1 MLDRLARHF
10 YERLGVRYQLLFL
23 ATQGPAAMLVALG
36 TVVLIGSYY
45 DLAPGRLAIA
55 GGIGAAFTGLA
66 VLLAAIRSQPYL
78 VKVVAWRQN
87 PAPTD
92 PETTAAWDAAT
103 NFPMRSFRRNALMI
117 NVIAVIPSTAA
128 IVALIEQ
135 PWHAGFVIAAGC
147 LAPATYATI
156 LNYSIAEILM
166 RPAIQEIA
174 AALPDDFQ
182 FERRGLPVRKRFL
195 LSLPAVTGVTGMVV
209 GALVTDG
216 GGTGTLAATVAVS
229 LVVGLGL
236 SLEVTVLLSRAIT
249 DPIGRVRVAMARVRG
264 GDYAF
269 RLPPETSDELGQL
282 FHDFNQMTAGLAE
295 REQLREAFG
304 TYLDK
309 DIVRFILSDRYPREG
324 VEIDVSILFCDVRDF
339 TAFAERSA
347 APDVVAALNALF
359 ETVVPII
366 SRHGGHVD
374 KFLGDGM
381 LAVFGAP
388 EFFDDHA
395 DRAVAAAC
403 EIVRTVNRLDATLMV
418 GAGVNSGRVVAGSIG
433 GAGRLNFSVIGDA
446 VNVAARVES
455 ATRQTGDDVLVT
467 AATRDTLR
475 RPVRLTSRGTVELKG
490 KSRPVE
496 VLTPLPPDRHGAR
509 LAGDG
514 AAAAG
519 AGAGAGEQ
527 LPVES

>member
-10 YERLGVRYQLLFL
+10 YERLGVRYRLLFL
-23 ATQGPAAMLVALG
+23 ATQGPAAMAVALA
-36 TVVLIGSYY
+36 TVALIGSYY
-45 DLAPGRLAIA
+45 TPPLDELALVAAI
-55 GGIGAAFTGLA
+55 GVLFTGLA
-66 VLLAAIRSQPYL
+66 VLLAALRSQGYL
-78 VKVVAWRQN
+78 VQVIAWRQE
-87 PAPTD
+87 PD
-92 PETTAAWDAAT
+92 PSSAQTIAAWDAAT
-103 NFPMRSFRRNALMI
+103 NFPMRAFRRNALTI
-117 NVIAVIPSTAA
+117 NVVAIVPSTVAVVAVLGLPWWATPVIAVA
-128 IVALIEQ
+128 
-135 PWHAGFVIAAGC
+135 C

-156 LNYSIAEILM
+156 LNYAIAEMLM
-166 RPAIQEIA
+166 RPAIEQIA
-174 AALPDDFQ
+174 RALPNDFP
-182 FERRGLPVRKRFL
+182 FARHGLPVRKRFL
-195 LSLPAVTGVTGMVV
+195 LSLPALTGVTGMVV
-209 GALVTDG
+209 GALVTDR
-216 GGTGTLAATVAVS
+216 GGTGVLALTVATS
-229 LVVGLGL
+229 LGVGLVL
-236 SLEVTVLLSRAIT
+236 SLEVAALLSRAIS
-249 DPIGRVRVAMARVRG
+249 DPIGRVRLAMARVRG

-269 RLPPETSDELGQL
+269 RLPPESSDELGQL
-282 FHDFNQMTAGLAE
+282 FHDFNQMAAGLEE

-347 APDVVAALNALF
+347 APAVVAALNELF
-359 ETVVPII
+359 ETVVPIV

-388 EFFDDHA
+388 EFFPDHA

-403 EIVRTVNRLDATLMV
+403 EIVRTVNGAGGALRL

-467 AATRDTLR
+467 AATRDALQ
-475 RPVRLTSRGTVELKG
+475 RPLRLTSRGTVALKG

-496 VLTPLPPDRHGAR
+496 VLTPLPPGPAGEGRIAGSGAR
-509 LAGDG
+509 EPDG
-514 AAAAG
+514 
-519 AGAGAGEQ
+519 